1 MKISKLLN
9 MYEEVVSMA
18 NFKAKKG
25 GEDETLVHINSV
37 IITGCEG
44 PNNDDRF
51 PFGQEIS
58 LEEAQTLINK
68 EDYKKYIQGMGC
80 DKCFFQPK
88 FTVNGEEKSVSDY
101 LKYSSEL
108 RVDLH
113 DGAKYGYEHIS
124 IIENLKAVLEHSG
137 LKNIIID
144 NKEIPYDKAAL
155 EKEFGTKEDAMQK
168 YVDSHKIE
176 LPQGKGCA
184 DKTLDEIAVG
194 DIFQDSDYSDY
205 SRSYYYDFYRVV
217 KKTLKSVWFEPLK
230 RQRVEEPVIKDGRID
245 YQGYQYPSEEVDA
258 DKQGKGYH
266 LMDFSKPFRLT
277 TKYDNKVKAEQGAG
291 RYKVT
296 LYPWSGTAL
305 AEEFKMKKSIY
316 AKLNE
321 KFAKFF
327 EEELEAPK
335 ASNEIARKLDE
346 PVIITRCNNCM
357 TYLDPEVKECPK
369 CKTDA
374 YLMDMS
380 KADLDHQGID
390 VNKITVEE
398 SLNEI
403 KIDTIDAAQKASQ
416 GRIDNIERQ
425 ISDLNTQKEKEISR
439 QNKFIQ
445 ALENR
450 KDDGYFIDIYDEFDD
465 APLCPLC
472 KRYTNKEDAVAIFKT
487 LNTEADCIKFANNN
501 DPDFPVDN
509 VMAVQYYEVY
519 HKKVINSEI
528 KFFDEWFKNRWEKEV
543 TNESLNEE
551 KEKLDIRELI
561 EGYNFSIIKT
571 RVPEQE
577 VLEKSGMDEFDI
589 GDYEGHVGEP
599 CFVLYDNMKYEVRAI
614 FLGETLTPQ
623 ISIDI
628 AENLDTFINDSIWE
642 DVVDNFIPDEDR
654 AGLHDFPEL
663 FEYLKSH
670 DTGVSEWETTVVEML
685 ATGNKDL
692 FKEITD
698 MKEEDFKETFGIHES
713 LKESKKAKLFKKNDK
728 IIFDTHGQDSELNC
742 RSGQKATVLR
752 PLTDE
757 EADIED
763 VGNMYKIKFEDGYER
778 DAFEDELKL
787 DESLNED
794 EDTLKKIADEIK
806 AEIEKI
812 YADDKD
818 LLEYFHVEP
827 GVKKG
832 HYDDGSDMNYIEVR
846 TELGYDE
853 LMDLSEKL
861 DKIVQKYDKYA
872 YFDME
877 GGGIITA
884 VIDNDLI
891 NESLNE
897 AETYPKM
904 LTTLIKKCWY
914 GNGRFARNG
923 KWSIGLGG
931 YNHGYEVYFDG
942 DTICQI
948 KPDNEVYFGR
958 SEDVIKEI
966 CGYDFEQILKAIQ
979 EVESDAFIKE
989 DEYKLIIEFEEEY
1002 LDEIYNIINKLDI
1015 AVDEQYNTF
1024 YGIYSNNEDELDEI
1038 ASKIKDAD
1046 KNGHFNIRVI
1056 EV

>member
-9 MYEEVVSMA
+9 MYEDVVSMA
-18 NFKAKKG
+18 DFKTKKG

-44 PNNDDRF
+44 PNDDNRF

-144 NKEIPYDKAAL
+144 NKEIPYDKTAL

-184 DKTLDEIAVG
+184 NKTIEEIAVG

-205 SRSYYYDFYRVV
+205 SRNYYYDFYRVV
-217 KKTLKSVWFEPLK
+217 KKTSKSVWFEPLK

-327 EEELEAPK
+327 EEYNPIVCYCHKCKTYYDIDIADCPKCKTAAYLQDLSKEDLEQQGIDIDKINIEKFNEEDIEAPK

-346 PVIITRCNNCM
+346 PVVITRCNNCM

-390 VNKITVEE
+390 VNKITVE
-398 SLNEI
+398 
-403 KIDTIDAAQKASQ
+403 
-416 GRIDNIERQ
+416 
-425 ISDLNTQKEKEISR
+425 
-439 QNKFIQ
+439 
-445 ALENR
+445 
-450 KDDGYFIDIYDEFDD
+450 
-465 APLCPLC
+465 
-472 KRYTNKEDAVAIFKT
+472 
-487 LNTEADCIKFANNN
+487 
-501 DPDFPVDN
+501 
-509 VMAVQYYEVY
+509 
-519 HKKVINSEI
+519 
-528 KFFDEWFKNRWEKEV
+528 
-543 TNESLNEE
+543 ESLNEE

-685 ATGNKDL
+685 ATANKDL

-698 MKEEDFKETFGIHES
+698 MKEEDFKKALRIYES
-713 LKESKKAKLFKKNDK
+713 LKEEK
-728 IIFDTHGQDSELNC
+728 E
-742 RSGQKATVLR
+742 
-752 PLTDE
+752 
-757 EADIED
+757 DI
-763 VGNMYKIKFEDGYER
+763 
-778 DAFEDELKL
+778 
-787 DESLNED
+787 
-794 EDTLKKIADEIK
+794 LKKIADEVK

-827 GVKKG
+827 GVKNG

-846 TELGYDE
+846 TELGYNE
-853 LMDLSEKL
+853 LLDLSEKL

-958 SEDVIKEI
+958 SEDAIKEI

-979 EVESDAFIKE
+979 EVEPECFIDNEKHYRLVVKVKE
-989 DEYKLIIEFEEEY
+989 DDEQAVKQIFDGATISDQGSYSGLTYWYLDDSDKEFLIEIKDKLQQLSIEFEE
-1002 LDEIYNIINKLDI
+1002 LKGP
-1015 AVDEQYNTF
+1015 F
-1024 YGIYSNNEDELDEI
+1024 
-1038 ASKIKDAD
+1038 
-1046 KNGHFNIRVI
+1046 

>member
-1 MKISKLLN
+1 MMKNINKLIS
-9 MYEEVVSMA
+9 MYEDVVSMA
-18 NFKAKKG
+18 DFKAKKG

-44 PNNDDRF
+44 LNNDDRF

-88 FTVNGEEKSVSDY
+88 FTVNGEEKSISDY

-113 DGAKYGYEHIS
+113 DGAKYGYEQIS
-124 IIENLKAVLEHSG
+124 IIDNLKAVLEHSG
-137 LKNIIID
+137 LKNVIID

-155 EKEFGTKEDAMQK
+155 EKEFGTKEEAMQK
-168 YVDSHKIE
+168 YVDSHKVEI
-176 LPQGKGCA
+176 PQGKGCA
-184 DKTLDEIAVG
+184 DKTIEEIAVG
-194 DIFQDSDYSDY
+194 DIFHDSDYSDY
-205 SRSYYYDFYRVV
+205 SRNYYYDFYRVV
-217 KKTLKSVWFEPLK
+217 KKTSKSVWFEPLK

-245 YQGYQYPSEEVDA
+245 YQGYQYPSDEVDA

-305 AEEFKMKKSIY
+305 AEEFKMGKSIY

-321 KFAKFF
+321 EVSKYLNEDTTISGKCLVYVDGSDGSDERISLYDGEKLVDWKAVDLDCPTDEFIREEAKKYFDIPNDI
-327 EEELEAPK
+327 EVKRPL
-335 ASNEIARKLDE
+335 
-346 PVIITRCNNCM
+346 
-357 TYLDPEVKECPK
+357 EVKES
-369 CKTDA
+369 
-374 YLMDMS
+374 LS
-380 KADLDHQGID
+380 EN
-390 VNKITVEE
+390 NK
-398 SLNEI
+398 
-403 KIDTIDAAQKASQ
+403 
-416 GRIDNIERQ
+416 Q
-425 ISDLNTQKEKEISR
+425 IREFEKEFKDLTEVDGVYLFTDNNNYDGPYMEFCI
-439 QNKFIQ
+439 
-445 ALENR
+445 A
-450 KDDGYFIDIYDEFDD
+450 DDGVYDELTDSGFKNLLNSLDTDTYKIKNDKYEISAINDD
-465 APLCPLC
+465 GFGINLSVLP
-472 KRYTNKEDAVAIFKT
+472 NKENMPSSDEVKKDLKELAKK
-487 LNTEADCIKFANNN
+487 IK
-501 DPDFPVDN
+501 DLMKSD
-509 VMAVQYYEVY
+509 
-519 HKKVINSEI
+519 KI
-528 KFFDEWFKNRWEKEV
+528 EKMD
-543 TNESLNEE
+543 ESLNEE

-561 EGYNFSIIKT
+561 EGYNFIIIKT
-571 RVPEQE
+571 RVPEIE

-599 CFVLYDNMKYEVRAI
+599 CFVLYDNMKNEVRAI

-628 AENLDTFINDSIWE
+628 AENLDTIINDSIWE
-642 DVVDNFIPDEDR
+642 DVVDNFIPKEDR
-654 AGLHDFPEL
+654 AEIHDFPKL

-670 DTGVSEWETTVVEML
+670 DTDVSEWETTVVEML
-685 ATGNKDL
+685 ATGNEDL

-698 MKEEDFKETFGIHES
+698 MKEEDFKETFGIRES
-713 LKESKKAKLFKKNDK
+713 FKENK
-728 IIFDTHGQDSELNC
+728 E
-742 RSGQKATVLR
+742 
-752 PLTDE
+752 
-757 EADIED
+757 DI
-763 VGNMYKIKFEDGYER
+763 
-778 DAFEDELKL
+778 
-787 DESLNED
+787 
-794 EDTLKKIADEIK
+794 LKKIADEVK
-806 AEIEKI
+806 AKIEKI

-818 LLEYFHVEP
+818 LLEYFHVET

-832 HYDDGSDMNYIEVR
+832 HYDDGSDMYFIEVR
-846 TELGYDE
+846 TELDYNE
-853 LMDLSEKL
+853 LLLLSEKL
-861 DKIVQKYDKYA
+861 DEIVQKYDKYA

-904 LTTLIKKCWY
+904 LTTLVKKCWY

-931 YNHGYEVYFDG
+931 YDHGYEVYFDG
-942 DTICQI
+942 DVICQI

-958 SEDVIKEI
+958 SEDAIKEI
-966 CGYDFEQILKAIQ
+966 CGYGFEQILKAIQ
-979 EVESDAFIKE
+979 EVEPDTFIKE

-1002 LDEIYNIINKLDI
+1002 LDEIFNITNELNID
-1015 AVDEQYNTF
+1015 VDEAYNTY
-1024 YGIYSNNEDELDEI
+1024 YGIYSNDEDKLDEI
-1038 ASKIKDAD
+1038 ASKIKEAD